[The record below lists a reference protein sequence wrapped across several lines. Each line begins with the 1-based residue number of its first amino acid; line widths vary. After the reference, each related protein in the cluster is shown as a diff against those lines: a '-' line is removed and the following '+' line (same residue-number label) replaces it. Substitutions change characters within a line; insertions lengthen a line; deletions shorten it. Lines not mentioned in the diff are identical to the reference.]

1 MREKADENNDDI
13 EQQQKKY
20 TNNSNIKIVKIE
32 LKLMCNHVVACAHTQ
47 GPISHLS
54 YSKRKKQNA
63 EKIVNR
69 RAWKVEIETR
79 GAIVSSFFLSKCH
92 IRLAFNAPFNSDYHV

>member
-1 MREKADENNDDI
+1 MYLSDMNSNQSYSKKKAASDHVREKADENNDDI
-13 EQQQKKY
+13 EQQHKKN

-69 RAWKVEIETR
+69 RA
-79 GAIVSSFFLSKCH
+79 
-92 IRLAFNAPFNSDYHV
+92 